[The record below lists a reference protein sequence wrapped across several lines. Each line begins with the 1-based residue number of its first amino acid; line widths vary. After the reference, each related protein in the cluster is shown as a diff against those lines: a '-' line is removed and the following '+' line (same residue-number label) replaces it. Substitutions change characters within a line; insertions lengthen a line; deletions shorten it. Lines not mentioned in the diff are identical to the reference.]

1 MRAKGWA
8 TSFPVHRG
16 VREARRWTAERL
28 DSLHWT
34 TDAPDTAHSVLL
46 TVSELVTNAHVH
58 AHSGAGL
65 VLTWDGRCLHV
76 SVADGDPCLPAPRDP
91 SREATSGRGLAIVD
105 ALADAWD
112 AHSFHGGKTI
122 TACFH
127 PGVTGVTPA
136 PHAARSH
143 PGRHAGESPDV

>member
-1 MRAKGWA
+1 MAIRAKGWA

-28 DSLHWT
+28 DSLQWT
-34 TDAPDTAHSVLL
+34 TDSPDTAHSVLL

-58 AHSGAGL
+58 ARSDAGL

-76 SVADGDPCLPAPRDP
+76 SVADGDPHLPAPRDP
-91 SREATSGRGLAIVD
+91 SREATSGRGLAIID
-105 ALADAWD
+105 ALADDWD

-127 PGVTGVTPA
+127 PGA
-136 PHAARSH
+136 PPSAHREH
-143 PGRHAGESPDV
+143 PLGAHAGESPDM

>member
-1 MRAKGWA
+1 MSMRAKGWA

-28 DSLHWT
+28 DSLQWT

-65 VLTWDGRCLHV
+65 VLTC
-76 SVADGDPCLPAPRDP
+76 
-91 SREATSGRGLAIVD
+91 
-105 ALADAWD
+105 
-112 AHSFHGGKTI
+112 
-122 TACFH
+122 
-127 PGVTGVTPA
+127 
-136 PHAARSH
+136 AARHRETGRTPMSGVVGPH
-143 PGRHAGESPDV
+143 PARRPEPLLTGR